1 MRKHLKHFV
10 FSLMVL
16 GLIFGTASL
25 AVAASIPINLV
36 DGDWDNAVPGV
47 AIVNSG
53 TSGGLST
60 ARWGTSTGF
69 GQSGYDFLSTPTPF
83 NADSSG
89 IQFVLG
95 EFTHQNWPINGTS
108 LSTID
113 LLFRIGID
121 VLPPLSATFAFSHNE
136 TPNGGCP
143 APGCPDVVTLV
154 DPSLNSAFTYLGEN
168 YFFSL
173 LGFSQD
179 GGNTIKTEFTTIE
192 GQANTASLYGVIT
205 ERPIGTP
212 EPLTLLLLGLG
223 LVGLAGLRKRS

>member
-10 FSLMVL
+10 FSLMAL
-16 GLIFGTASL
+16 GLIFGMASL
-25 AVAASIPINLV
+25 AAAASIPITLV
-36 DGDWDNAVPGV
+36 DGDWDNAVPGI

-69 GQSGYDFLSTPTPF
+69 GQSGYDFLSAPTPF

-89 IQFVLG
+89 IKFALG
-95 EFTHQNWPINGTS
+95 DFTHQNWPITGTS
-108 LSTID
+108 LQSID

-121 VLPPLSATFAFSHNE
+121 VLPPLSATFAFLHNE
-136 TPNGGCP
+136 TPNV
-143 APGCPDVVTLV
+143 PGPVPDVVTLV
-154 DPSLNSAFTYLGEN
+154 DPVLNADFSYLGN
-168 YFFSL
+168 DYFFSL

-179 GGNTIKTEFTTIE
+179 GGITISTQFTTIE
-192 GQANTASLYGVIT
+192 GVPNTASLYGVIT

-223 LVGLAGLRKRS
+223 LVGIAGLRKRS

>member
-25 AVAASIPINLV
+25 AAAASIPINLV
-36 DGDWDNAVPGV
+36 DGDWANAVPGV
-47 AIVNSG
+47 TIVNSG

-60 ARWGTSTGF
+60 VRWGTSTGF
-69 GQSGYDFLSTPTPF
+69 GQSGYDFLSAPTPF

-89 IQFVLG
+89 IKFVLG
-95 EFTHQNWPINGTS
+95 DFTHQNWPITGTS
-108 LSTID
+108 LQSID

-121 VLPPLSATFAFSHNE
+121 VLPPLSATFAFLHNE
-136 TPNGGCP
+136 TPNF
-143 APGCPDVVTLV
+143 PGPVSDVVTLV
-154 DPSLNSAFTYLGEN
+154 DPVLDVNFSYLGNN

-179 GGNTIKTEFTTIE
+179 GGNTISTQFTTIE
-192 GQANTASLYGVIT
+192 GQPNIASLYGVIT